1 MRQTLSV
8 LSRRQLLR
16 TGAGVVLPVL
26 LAGCSAWQ
34 DLPVAVASHVWVGY
48 EPMFFARDKGWL
60 DAQKVT
66 LVQTHSSQDSIAALR
81 AGTVQAAALTLD
93 EVLTVRSSGL
103 PLSIVLVF
111 NESLGADMVLAR
123 PGISSLAQLKGQRI
137 GYEASS
143 VGEIMLVEVLQ
154 VAGLKR
160 EDVRLEKILVDQQV
174 AAWQSRTVDAFI
186 TYEPVAAQLLAQGMT
201 RLFDSRQ
208 IPDTIM
214 DVLAVRTEALD
225 ARHAKAF
232 QHLISVHFQAID
244 AIVRNPQDAAYRLSG
259 RLNLPPAEVMT
270 AFKGLMLST
279 PAMNYRFLAGT
290 EPQLLGTSR
299 RVADILQRG
308 GLLGQAAPTL
318 DLINPSY
325 LPTEG
330 LLK

>member
-1 MRQTLSV
+1 
-8 LSRRQLLR
+8 LLR
-16 TGAGVVLPVL
+16 SGAGAALPAL
-26 LAGCSAWQ
+26 LAGCGAWQ

-60 DAQKVT
+60 DAKKVT
-66 LVQTHSSQDSIAALR
+66 LVQTHSSQESIAALR

-93 EVLTVRSSGL
+93 EVLAVRSNGL
-103 PLSIVLVF
+103 GLSIVLVF
-111 NESLGADMVLAR
+111 NESLGEDMVLAR
-123 PGISSLAQLKGQRI
+123 PGISSLAQLKGQRL

-143 VGEIMLVEVLQ
+143 VGEIMLAEVLQ
-154 VAGLKR
+154 TAGLTR
-160 EDVRLEKILVDQQV
+160 QDVRLEKILVDQQV
-174 AAWQSRTVDAFI
+174 AAWQRRAVDAFI
-186 TYEPVAAQLLAQGMT
+186 TYEPVAAQLLAKGMT

-214 DVLAVRTEALD
+214 DVLAVRMEALD
-225 ARHAKAF
+225 AHHAKAF
-232 QHLISVHFQAID
+232 QHLVSAHFQALD

-318 DLINPSY
+318 NLINSSY